1 MLLSIAMTAA
11 LSLKI
16 DLVGLIQ
23 KRYHPAP
30 QVKSLTCHIDT
41 VSYRFVGNPGMEFRY
56 DGDSYRVP
64 QSGSIELVSTRAQNY
79 EVAGRTL
86 PLNLWPKDNFGMRT
100 IPLPKHEQEN
110 EP

>member
-1 MLLSIAMTAA
+1 MLLSIFTVAAMTI
-11 LSLKI
+11 KI
-16 DLVGLIQ
+16 DLIGLIQ

-41 VSYRFVGNPGMEFRY
+41 VSYRFVGEPGTEFHY

-64 QSGSIELVSTRAQNY
+64 QNGSIELVSTRAQNY
-79 EVAGRTL
+79 EVNGRTL

-100 IPLPKHEQEN
+100 IPLPKQN
-110 EP
+110 